1 MGNRKLATEIAASSE
16 LRGVATTAVAML
28 IDGQVGTLAHVGDS
42 RVYQLRK
49 GQLEQLTRD
58 HSWVEELLQVAA
70 PTEAAALVHPW
81 RHIVTPALS
90 GSEDLEVDLQELPL
104 ESGVRSLLCS
114 DGVFTVLADGQIAD
128 VFRREAD
135 RDEACQAVV
144 RGTNEGGGPDDATAV
159 VVEVD
164 AV

>member
-1 MGNRKLATEIAASSE
+1 M
-16 LRGVATTAVAML
+16 
-28 IDGQVGTLAHVGDS
+28 
-42 RVYQLRK
+42 
-49 GQLEQLTRD
+49 TR
-58 HSWVEELLQVAA
+58 
-70 PTEAAALVHPW
+70 
-81 RHIVTPALS
+81 ALS
-90 GSEDLEVDLQELPL
+90 GFEDLEVDLQELPL

-114 DGVFTVLADGQIAD
+114 DGVFAVLADGQIAD

-144 RGTNEGGGPDDATAV
+144 RGTNEGGGPDNVTTV

>member
-1 MGNRKLATEIAASSE
+1 
-16 LRGVATTAVAML
+16 V
-28 IDGQVGTLAHVGDS
+28 
-42 RVYQLRK
+42 
-49 GQLEQLTRD
+49 TR
-58 HSWVEELLQVAA
+58 
-70 PTEAAALVHPW
+70 
-81 RHIVTPALS
+81 ALS
-90 GSEDLEVDLQELPL
+90 GFEDLEVDLQELPL

-135 RDEACQAVV
+135 RDGACQAVV